1 MIKQKQLEKSLS
13 VISIQCSS
21 NNTIASLI
29 DPSGNLI
36 TTLSCGYLKYKGSRK
51 STQIASQQVIFCLGE
66 KELSLGYNRLL
77 VKIKGIGKGR
87 NSIIKELK
95 KAGLELV
102 KVIDVTPIPHNG
114 CRIAK
119 GKK

>member
-1 MIKQKQLEKSLS
+1 MIVKKQEKSLS
-13 VISIQCSS
+13 VISIRCSS

-29 DPSGNLI
+29 NPQGDLI
-36 TTLSCGYLKYKGSRK
+36 TTITSGHLKYKGSRK
-51 STQIASQQVIFCLGE
+51 GTQIASQQVIFCLGE
-66 KELSLGYNRLL
+66 KALMLGYTRFL

-87 NSIIKELK
+87 NSIIKELR

-102 KVIDVTPIPHNG
+102 KVVDVTPVPHNG